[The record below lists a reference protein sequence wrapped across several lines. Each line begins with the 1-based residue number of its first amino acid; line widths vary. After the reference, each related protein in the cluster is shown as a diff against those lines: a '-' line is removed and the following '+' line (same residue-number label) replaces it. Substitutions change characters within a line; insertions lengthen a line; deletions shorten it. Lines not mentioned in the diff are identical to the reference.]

1 MSPELLTII
10 RLALGSDEIQESEIP
25 SDTTFTVRR
34 DVEYL
39 ADGSGIET
47 DPNWC
52 SPEYAAPSGEG
63 WERSGDDDPIDSEWV
78 GSEQLVRVYRWDRFG
93 VSIEAMEALI
103 KLNYWDES
111 EIEPIAGYLD
121 EDGMHPAV
129 SITSDGMDWNQGGWS
144 PVFIV
149 SDYLILN

>member
-1 MSPELLTII
+1 MSPELLAII
-10 RLALGSDEIQESEIP
+10 RLALGSDEIEASEIP
-25 SDTTFTVRR
+25 SDATFTVRR
-34 DVEYL
+34 HVEYL
-39 ADGSGIET
+39 ADQE
-47 DPNWC
+47 C

-63 WERSGDDDPIDSEWV
+63 WEITGDEDPIDSEWV
-78 GSEQLVRVYRWDRFG
+78 GSDQMVRAYRWDLFG
-93 VSIEAMEALI
+93 VSIEAMEDLI

-121 EDGMHPAV
+121 WDGMHPAV

-144 PVFIV
+144 PVFIG

>member
-25 SDTTFTVRR
+25 SDATFTVRR

-39 ADGSGIET
+39 ADE
-47 DPNWC
+47 DHQCAPD
-52 SPEYAAPSGEG
+52 YAAPRGDG
-63 WERSGDDDPIDSEWV
+63 WENSGDEDPIDSEWV
-78 GSEQLVRVYRWDRFG
+78 GSDQQVRAYRWDLFG
-93 VSIEAMEALI
+93 ISIEAMEALI

-121 EDGMHPAV
+121 WDGMHPAV

-144 PVFIV
+144 PVFIA

>member
-1 MSPELLTII
+1 MRMSPELLTII

-25 SDTTFTVRR
+25 SDATFTVRR

-39 ADGSGIET
+39 ADE
-47 DPNWC
+47 DHQC
-52 SPEYAAPSGEG
+52 SPEYAAPRGEG
-63 WERSGDDDPIDSEWV
+63 WEISGDEDPIESEWV
-78 GSEQLVRVYRWDRFG
+78 GSDQMVRAYRWDQQAI
-93 VSIEAMEALI
+93 SIEAMEALI

-121 EDGMHPAV
+121 WDGMHPAV

-144 PVFIV
+144 PVFIA